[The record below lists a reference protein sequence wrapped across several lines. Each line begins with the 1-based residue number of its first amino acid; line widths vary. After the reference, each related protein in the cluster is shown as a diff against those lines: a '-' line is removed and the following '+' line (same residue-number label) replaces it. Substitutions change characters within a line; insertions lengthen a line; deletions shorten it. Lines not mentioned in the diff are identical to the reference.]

1 MIKVKRI
8 GMVFLGPF
16 PIGNVSTLRIGSYCK
31 ALVDNGYYVK
41 VYILAPTAEAKI
53 NKKRLGVYD
62 GIEYEYLTKI
72 TWQKENTSFIVKIIY
87 YLFGILK
94 MCRYMFKDKID
105 ILMTYHSETLFNC
118 FIAVFTKIKNIPFVL
133 DKTEYPRN
141 KDFILEKLKLKCFD
155 GIITISKELEE
166 YYQNYNESVF
176 LLPMSINP
184 KRYQGLHGI
193 KNTDNITVVFGVHNR
208 DCIEDS
214 ILGFIKFLKDTTNS
228 SSQLI
233 LVGDYKR
240 LFEMHN
246 LESLTQNIKD
256 SGFENRIVFK
266 GLVPIDE
273 IPRILKS
280 SRVLLTTPQFFISG
294 GFPTKLGEYLLSGV
308 PVVATRVGEL
318 EDYLCDKKDII
329 FVEPNNIDYIAQT
342 LDWVFR
348 NEHEAKKIGL
358 SGAEKAN
365 RVFNA
370 ETYVNDLILFLGKL
384 RKPLKNSFG
393 GHRSNK

>member
-1 MIKVKRI
+1 MKVIERWYVTKVKRI

-16 PIGNVSTLRIGSYCK
+16 PIGNVSTLRINSYCK
-31 ALVDNGYYVK
+31 ALVDKGYYVK
-41 VYILAPTAEAKI
+41 VYILAPTTEAKI
-53 NKKRLGVYD
+53 NKERLGVDD

-72 TWQKENTSFIVKIIY
+72 TWQKENTSFFIKINY

-94 MCRYMFKDKID
+94 MCRYIFKDKID
-105 ILMTYHSETLFNC
+105 ILMTYHSEIVFNC
-118 FIAVFTKIKNIPFVL
+118 FMAVFSKIKNIPFVL
-133 DKTEYPRN
+133 DKTEYP
-141 KDFILEKLKLKCFD
+141 KKKYSILEKLKLKFFD
-155 GIITISKELEE
+155 GIITISKELEV
-166 YYQNYNESVF
+166 YYKTHNKSIF

-184 KRYQGLHGI
+184 KRYQGLHETKI
-193 KNTDNITVVFGVHNR
+193 TDNITVVFGVHNR

-214 ILGFIKFLKDTTNS
+214 ILGFIKFLKDTGNIS
-228 SSQLI
+228 SKLI

-240 LFEMHN
+240 LFEMHD
-246 LESLTQNIKD
+246 LESLNKTIKD
-256 SGFENRIVFK
+256 SGFEHRIVFK

-273 IPRILKS
+273 IPYILKS
-280 SRVLLTTPQFFISG
+280 SRVLLSTPLFFISG

-329 FVEPNNIDYIAQT
+329 FVEPNNIDSIAKN
-342 LDWVFR
+342 LDWVFK
-348 NEHEAKKIGL
+348 NEHESKKIGL

-370 ETYVNDLILFLGKL
+370 GTYVDDLVLFLESL
-384 RKPLKNSFG
+384 
-393 GHRSNK
+393 